1 MGTQRTSNKDVLD
14 AINALTQAITQSVI
28 NAPAPA
34 APAQVQVAPA
44 PTEASSP
51 KAKLDPS
58 YVSHVRVAKAQPY
71 ANDKGADVV
80 LYARRNGRGE
90 TKLAYC
96 LAEKFAKLRDRGL
109 IGAIEILNPEA

>member
-34 APAQVQVAPA
+34 APAQVQVAQA
-44 PTEASSP
+44 PEETNAP
-51 KAKLDPS
+51 VKLDPC
-58 YVSHVRVAKAQPY
+58 YVNHVKVAKAQPY

-80 LYARRNGRGE
+80 LYARHNGRGE

-109 IGAIEILNPEA
+109 IGAIAIMNPEA